1 MISIKNFQIIKLF
14 GHKDICISFK
24 NPTQIYIGEN
34 GMGKTTLLN
43 SLYYLLSLK
52 WEELTKIPFET
63 VSIELNKKKYDFHH
77 IDIEAY
83 IKHSDTSRHSGFSQ
97 YLSDSLKETDI
108 DNIKGI
114 LKGTKTIEKMHAV
127 RNYLISKGFVISA
140 STRFIYDSVVE
151 MLSNRQDFQL
161 FEDYAS
167 KIKEECPDLLFFPT
181 YRRIERNISSILSNL
196 INSYNNER
204 PISRLLR
211 EEIDELSQSSD
222 KIHYGMQD
230 IDKKIDEICEK
241 IRTISREKLD
251 ALSIDILKT
260 EIRGEY
266 LMERREFSNEDINK
280 LKLILNRQH
289 IGLEDEERERIWT
302 LLDERKIYD
311 GNHKELL
318 YLLGKLLVIY
328 DSYEEFD
335 KAIKEF
341 SKTCNNYLFEK
352 KFVFDESSL
361 RLKLFR
367 DLENIEENDEEIAL
381 DKLSSGEKQIISLF
395 AEVYLNHLDKKFI
408 FLIDEPE
415 ISLSIHWQR
424 TLLPD
429 IMKSG
434 KCELMLA
441 VTHSPFI
448 FDNNFEQYTMGMQ
461 DFMNLSKRSQE

>member
-14 GHKDICISFK
+14 GHKDVSISFK

-43 SLYYLLSLK
+43 SLYYLLSLNWK
-52 WEELTKIPFET
+52 ELTKIPFET
-63 VSIELNKKKYDFHH
+63 ISIELNKKKYDFQH

-83 IKHSDTSRHSGFSQ
+83 IRQSDTSRRSGFSQ
-97 YLSDSLKETDI
+97 YLSDSLKESDI
-108 DNIKGI
+108 DNIKNMI
-114 LKGTKTIEKMHAV
+114 KGSNTLEKMHAV

-140 STRFIYDSVVE
+140 STRFIYDSVIE
-151 MLSNRQDFQL
+151 MLSNRQNFQL

-196 INSYNNER
+196 INSDKYDR
-204 PISRLLR
+204 PISRILR
-211 EEIDELSQSSD
+211 EELDELSMSSD

-260 EIRGEY
+260 EIRGNY
-266 LMERREFSNEDINK
+266 QMGRDEFTKEDIDK

-289 IGLEDEERERIWT
+289 IGLEDEERGIIWP
-302 LLDERKIYD
+302 LLKEKKIYD

-318 YLLGKLLVIY
+318 YLLDKLLVIY

-367 DLENIEENDEEIAL
+367 DVKNVEEQEEEIAL
-381 DKLSSGEKQIISLF
+381 EKLSSGEKQIISLF
-395 AEVYLNHLDKKFI
+395 AEVYLNHLDNKFI

-415 ISLSIHWQR
+415 LSLSIHWQR

-448 FDNNFEQYTMGMQ
+448 FDNELEHYTMGMQ
-461 DFMNLSKRSQE
+461 DFMKLSERLPK

>member
-1 MISIKNFQIIKLF
+1 MICIKNFQIIKLF
-14 GHKDICISFK
+14 GHKDISISFK

-108 DNIKGI
+108 DYIKGI
-114 LKGTKTIEKMHAV
+114 IKGTNRIENMHAV

-140 STRFIYDSVVE
+140 STRFIYDSVIE
-151 MLSNRQDFQL
+151 MLSNRQNFQL
-161 FEDYAS
+161 FEDYSS

-266 LMERREFSNEDINK
+266 LMERNEFSNEDINK

-289 IGLEDEERERIWT
+289 IGLEDKERERIWT
-302 LLDERKIYD
+302 LLNERKIYD

-367 DLENIEENDEEIAL
+367 NLENIEENDEEIAL

-461 DFMNLSKRSQE
+461 DFMNLSERSQK

>member
-14 GHKDICISFK
+14 GHKDISISFK

-108 DNIKGI
+108 DYIKGI
-114 LKGTKTIEKMHAV
+114 IKGTNRIENMHAV

-140 STRFIYDSVVE
+140 STRFIYDSVIE
-151 MLSNRQDFQL
+151 MLSNRQNFQL
-161 FEDYAS
+161 FEDYSS

-251 ALSIDILKT
+251 TLSIDILKT

-266 LMERREFSNEDINK
+266 LMERNEFSNEDINK

-289 IGLEDEERERIWT
+289 IGLEDKERERIWT
-302 LLDERKIYD
+302 LLNERKIYD

-367 DLENIEENDEEIAL
+367 NLENIEENDEEIAL

-461 DFMNLSKRSQE
+461 DFMNLSERSQK

>member
-151 MLSNRQDFQL
+151 MLSNRQNFQL

-230 IDKKIDEICEK
+230 IDKKINEICEK

>member
-352 KFVFDESSL
+352 KFVFDEASL

>member
-151 MLSNRQDFQL
+151 MLSNRQNFQL

-230 IDKKIDEICEK
+230 IDKKINEICEK

-266 LMERREFSNEDINK
+266 MMERKEFSNEDINK

>member
-14 GHKDICISFK
+14 GHKDISISFK

-108 DNIKGI
+108 DYIKGI
-114 LKGTKTIEKMHAV
+114 IKGTNRIEKMHSV
-127 RNYLISKGFVISA
+127 RNYLISKGFVINA
-140 STRFIYDSVVE
+140 STRFIYDSVIE
-151 MLSNRQDFQL
+151 MLSNRQNFQL
-161 FEDYAS
+161 FEEYSS

-181 YRRIERNISSILSNL
+181 YRRIERNISSILNNL

-230 IDKKIDEICEK
+230 IDKKINEICEK

-289 IGLEDEERERIWT
+289 IGLEDEERERIWR

-328 DSYEEFD
+328 DSYEEYD
-335 KAIKEF
+335 KSIKEF
-341 SKTCNNYLFEK
+341 AKTCNNYLFEK

-361 RLKLFR
+361 RLELFR
-367 DLENIEENDEEIAL
+367 DLENIEENDEDIAL

-395 AEVYLNHLDKKFI
+395 AEVYLKHLDKKFI

-448 FDNNFEQYTMGMQ
+448 FDNNFEQYAMGMQ
-461 DFMNLSKRSQE
+461 DFMNLSKRSQQ

>member
-151 MLSNRQDFQL
+151 MLSNRQNFQL
-161 FEDYAS
+161 FEDYTS

-230 IDKKIDEICEK
+230 IDKKINEICEK

>member
-83 IKHSDTSRHSGFSQ
+83 IKHTDTSRRTGFSQ
-97 YLSDSLKETDI
+97 YLSDSLKGNDI

-127 RNYLISKGFVISA
+127 RNYLISRGFVINA

-352 KFVFDESSL
+352 KFVFDEASL

-461 DFMNLSKRSQE
+461 DFMNLSKRSQK

>member
-43 SLYYLLSLK
+43 SLYYLQSLK

-151 MLSNRQDFQL
+151 MLSNRQNFQL

-230 IDKKIDEICEK
+230 IDKKINEICEK

-266 LMERREFSNEDINK
+266 MMERKEFSNEDINK

-395 AEVYLNHLDKKFI
+395 AED
-408 FLIDEPE
+408 
-415 ISLSIHWQR
+415 S
-424 TLLPD
+424 
-429 IMKSG
+429 
-434 KCELMLA
+434 
-441 VTHSPFI
+441 
-448 FDNNFEQYTMGMQ
+448 
-461 DFMNLSKRSQE
+461 

>member
-14 GHKDICISFK
+14 GHKDISISFK

-108 DNIKGI
+108 DYIKGI
-114 LKGTKTIEKMHAV
+114 IKGTNRIENMHAV

-140 STRFIYDSVVE
+140 STRFIYDSVIE
-151 MLSNRQDFQL
+151 MLSNRQNFQL
-161 FEDYAS
+161 FEDYSS

-266 LMERREFSNEDINK
+266 LMERNEFSNEDINK

-289 IGLEDEERERIWT
+289 IGLEDKERERIWT
-302 LLDERKIYD
+302 LLNERKIYD

-367 DLENIEENDEEIAL
+367 NLENIEENDEEIAL

-461 DFMNLSKRSQE
+461 DFMNLSERSQK